1 MWWFTIIHASQECA
15 CRLRVL
21 SGNSAS
27 MLDSFVFRRCLCHG
41 YNTCCSQEM
50 GRHAEILM
58 LATNLSVHGAM
69 HVAHVMKRVRKPAGL
84 HDCGKVAL
92 SNAWKCNLHHNGST
106 PIFNWILDIKTRLEC
121 WHSADIIWTRRCRQV
136 QLAPSSTKGKQEMGQ
151 DLHFKTVR
159 GVAINI
165 HSR

>member
-1 MWWFTIIHASQECA
+1 MQRSPDSCYNRNQHTSESVRREMALSTMSLNVGFTSTMWWFTIIHASQECA

-106 PIFNWILDIKTRLEC
+106 PIFN
-121 WHSADIIWTRRCRQV
+121 
-136 QLAPSSTKGKQEMGQ
+136 
-151 DLHFKTVR
+151 
-159 GVAINI
+159 
-165 HSR
+165 